1 MADLLLATE
10 GGQVVQFNT
19 GTKAHSVIFQC
30 SDDEAMMGIARHEDH
45 LYVASLSR
53 MYKLRA
59 DDHSLVKQTEFYSPS
74 PDFHQH
80 QWYDGLLY
88 TTITKR
94 NQIWVYNEELEIVR
108 VHDIEPP
115 MPEKKVRYQK
125 NYNHINNI
133 IRHEGK
139 FYVNLNWLT
148 KVQYAASGVA
158 VFDEDFRL
166 IEKFEYGWETHDF
179 QFIDGKR
186 MAICATSS
194 KRKKIHHP
202 RISGIML
209 EGELVFEHDS
219 EESFCKG
226 LTYDKDFL
234 YLCGGRKQPRAKRKN
249 SNAVIYVLNRKD
261 FSLAEQFE
269 SEEIKAVKGVI
280 VAE

>member
-10 GGQVVQFNT
+10 GAQVVQFNT
-19 GTKAHSVIFQC
+19 ETKAHSVVFQC
-30 SDDEAMMGIARHEDH
+30 SDDEAMMGIARYKDH
-45 LYVASLSR
+45 LYV
-53 MYKLRA
+53 
-59 DDHSLVKQTEFYSPS
+59 
-74 PDFHQH
+74 
-80 QWYDGLLY
+80 
-88 TTITKR
+88 
-94 NQIWVYNEELEIVR
+94 
-108 VHDIEPP
+108 
-115 MPEKKVRYQK
+115 
-125 NYNHINNI
+125 
-133 IRHEGK
+133 
-139 FYVNLNWLT
+139 
-148 KVQYAASGVA
+148 ASGVA

-166 IEKFEYGWETHDF
+166 NEKFEYGWETHDF

-234 YLCGGRKQPRAKRKN
+234 YLCGGRKQARAKRKN
-249 SNAVIYVLNRKD
+249 SNGVICVLNRKD

-269 SEEIKAVKGVI
+269 SEQIKAVKAVI